1 LAKFDPVDEDR
12 DWVEIEKGYA
22 ACLRLR
28 GPSGALD
35 IFCIYMPTGS
45 GSTIYTKYRKNIML
59 NISKC
64 ICPKEEVLS
73 IMAGDWNFV
82 EHDSDRWCFETGQY
96 TGNKD
101 SGEAE
106 FFKLHL
112 SNPHGFHEWS
122 QDHYTCEAGA
132 SRSRIDRM
140 YCNQNLAVQL
150 DRHITC
156 NVLEWDKLQSAHR
169 PLVFSR
175 RSPRQRSQ
183 EDKAIPLSEFKREG
197 WKNQVTEH
205 FQYLCRGDPN
215 LHNPLRRL
223 LLYEDAIRNVYDL
236 NKGEFSEVDIDST
249 PDDKLGYTMTCI
261 KAIEGHRWATVHK
274 CLRAYRELKAWIQ
287 ENN

>member
-1 LAKFDPVDEDR
+1 MSLFNNHDFVIVEETHNQEGRSDVFRLPERFRAFWSNGTASTAGVGIILQRDFLAKFDPVDEDR

-59 NISKC
+59 NISNC

-156 NVLEWDKLQSAHR
+156 NVLEWDKFQSAHR

-175 RSPRQRSQ
+175 RSPKQ
-183 EDKAIPLSEFKREG
+183 
-197 WKNQVTEH
+197 
-205 FQYLCRGDPN
+205 
-215 LHNPLRRL
+215 
-223 LLYEDAIRNVYDL
+223 
-236 NKGEFSEVDIDST
+236 
-249 PDDKLGYTMTCI
+249 
-261 KAIEGHRWATVHK
+261 
-274 CLRAYRELKAWIQ
+274 
-287 ENN
+287 